1 MYKYRPTAQVFEFFA
16 PMICQSIELTKGKTL
31 NHPLLQVDNFHCE
44 RDDRILFQGVN
55 FTLDRGEILQVV
67 GHNGC
72 GKTTLLRSICGLSSY
87 ANGGVHWRGKPLAEV
102 AADFRREVLFHGHLA
117 GVKALLTPRENLL
130 WFVDVYCQGG
140 GDIDKALSEVGL
152 FGYEDVPCGNLSAG
166 QLRRVALAKFL
177 LSPSTLWVLD
187 EPFTAIDVHGIAM
200 LQSLLQQHL
209 AKGGAVLLTSH
220 QAIDVPEV
228 RSLNLEMF
236 K

>member
-1 MYKYRPTAQVFEFFA
+1 MN
-16 PMICQSIELTKGKTL
+16 CQPIELTKGKTL

-44 RDDRILFQGVN
+44 RDDRILFRGVS
-55 FTLDRGEILQVV
+55 FALDHGEILQVV

-72 GKTTLLRSICGLSSY
+72 GKTTLLRSLCGLSSY
-87 ANGGVHWRGKPLAEV
+87 AVGDVQWRGKSLAEAV
-102 AADFRREVLFHGHLA
+102 SDFRREVLFHGHLP
-117 GVKALLTPRENLL
+117 GVKALLTPRENLN
-130 WFVDVYCQGG
+130 WFVDVYCLGV
-140 GDIDKALSEVGL
+140 GDIEAALAEVGL
-152 FGYEDVPCGNLSAG
+152 FGYEDVPCGSLSAG
-166 QLRRVALAKFL
+166 QLRRVALAKLL
-177 LSPSTLWVLD
+177 LSPATLWVLD

-200 LQSLLQQHL
+200 LQSLLQHHL

>member
-1 MYKYRPTAQVFEFFA
+1 MST
-16 PMICQSIELTKGKTL
+16 
-31 NHPLLQVDNFHCE
+31 PLLQVDNFHCE
-44 RDDRILFQGVN
+44 RDDRVLFRDVHFALNG
-55 FTLDRGEILQVV
+55 GEILQVV

-72 GKTTLLRSICGLSSY
+72 GKTTLLRSLSGLSSY
-87 ANGGVHWRGKPLAEV
+87 AGGDITWRGRQVSDVMPQY
-102 AADFRREVLFHGHLA
+102 RREVLFHGHLA
-117 GVKALLTPRENLL
+117 AVKHLLSPRENLR
-130 WFVDVYCQGG
+130 WFVDIFNSGN
-140 GDIDKALSEVGL
+140 GDIDTALQAVGL

-166 QLRRVALAKFL
+166 QLRRVALARLL
-177 LSPSTLWVLD
+177 LSPAVLWVLD

-200 LQSLLQQHL
+200 LQGMLQHHL